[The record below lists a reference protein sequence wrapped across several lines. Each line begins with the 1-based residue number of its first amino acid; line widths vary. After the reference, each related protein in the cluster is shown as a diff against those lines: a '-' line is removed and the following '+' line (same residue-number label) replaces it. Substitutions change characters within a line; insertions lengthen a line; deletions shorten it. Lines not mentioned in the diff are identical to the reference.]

1 MEQENRQLAEELKSL
16 RLQLEEANDTI
27 DAIRTGQID
36 ALVVK
41 GNNGHQLFTLKSA
54 DQTYR
59 VFIEK
64 MTEGA
69 LTLNKEGIILYC
81 NHRFAALINL
91 PLSQV
96 IGLSF
101 ATFIAS
107 PDKDRFHRI
116 FTNGWKEDCKDE
128 ITLLTQGH
136 EVPVQISLAILE
148 LENGFSLSA
157 IITDL
162 TKQKEAQRELRL
174 KNLQLEEANHNLELS
189 NNDLQQFASV
199 ASHDLQEPLRK
210 IMTFANIIKDTSSA
224 NASSVDTRYIHKIIS
239 ASQRMKNLI
248 RDILSYSRL
257 SQNENNFKLTNLTLL
272 VEEVKD
278 DFELLLEEKQAQII
292 TIDLPEIEVN
302 RGQMRQV
309 FQNLIS
315 NALKFSDSERLPVI
329 TITSKKIEKP
339 EFESET
345 SDYGNFYCVTV
356 SDNGIGFDDQYAVNI
371 FSLFQRLHSKD
382 TFEGTGIGL
391 AITKKIIEKH
401 KGLIKAN
408 SIVGKGSS
416 FIFILPA
423 SQNT

>member
-1 MEQENRQLAEELKSL
+1 
-16 RLQLEEANDTI
+16 
-27 DAIRTGQID
+27 
-36 ALVVK
+36 
-41 GNNGHQLFTLKSA
+41 
-54 DQTYR
+54 
-59 VFIEK
+59 
-64 MTEGA
+64 
-69 LTLNKEGIILYC
+69 
-81 NHRFAALINL
+81 
-91 PLSQV
+91 
-96 IGLSF
+96 
-101 ATFIAS
+101 
-107 PDKDRFHRI
+107 
-116 FTNGWKEDCKDE
+116 
-128 ITLLTQGH
+128 
-136 EVPVQISLAILE
+136 
-148 LENGFSLSA
+148 
-157 IITDL
+157 
-162 TKQKEAQRELRL
+162 
-174 KNLQLEEANHNLELS
+174 
-189 NNDLQQFASV
+189 V